1 MAQVSTAIAT
11 AVPAAYFVGERDY
24 VNSATIYDEILRNA
38 PGISQGPMSDIV
50 INYRK
55 VLSTWFRIV
64 YGVAKLD
71 PVREDV
77 TADFSYVQNGS
88 VVLGRVER
96 LPQAITA
103 RAPFDEAAFAKQA
116 KIVGKSVYV
125 FGRGSFPS
133 CQVATTWT
141 RQLLD
146 VVSPL
151 PPSRR
156 WVPAKLEVRRPFA
169 DADAIGM
176 EINCTRLLPIGAAK
190 ISVSVGGEKIGQ
202 FLFCVT
208 DQ

>member
-96 LPQAITA
+96 LPQAA
-103 RAPFDEAAFAKQA
+103 RASRANAARKVSFMGSLKPR
-116 KIVGKSVYV
+116 SV
-125 FGRGSFPS
+125 
-133 CQVATTWT
+133 
-141 RQLLD
+141 LLFYAC
-146 VVSPL
+146 L
-151 PPSRR
+151 LRR
-156 WVPAKLEVRRPFA
+156 TGLA
-169 DADAIGM
+169 M
-176 EINCTRLLPIGAAK
+176 MLL
-190 ISVSVGGEKIGQ
+190 
-202 FLFCVT
+202 
-208 DQ
+208 